1 MKVFSCTQKCDQ
13 FEAQKTVLIYPPK
26 AHIKVLTLLERSPGI
41 AADNRFLSE
50 PSGLKGLKKGRFQR
64 PFFYAKLEKL

>member
-1 MKVFSCTQKCDQ
+1 VKVFSCTQKCDQ

-50 PSGLKGLKKGRFQR
+50 PSGLKGSKKGAFSA
-64 PFFYAKLEKL
+64 PLFLCKT

>member
-1 MKVFSCTQKCDQ
+1 M
-13 FEAQKTVLIYPPK
+13 LIYPPK
-26 AHIKVLTLLERSPGI
+26 GHIKVLTLLERSPGI